1 MSKEPTYE
9 ELAQRV
15 EELEKKAFEL
25 EDRFYN
31 VLEDVTARNRAEEKL
46 HRAHDLLEQRVAD
59 RTADLIKA
67 NRRLQ
72 EEVAER
78 RRIEG
83 ALRESETLYR
93 FSIESAPHGVMVL
106 DREQNILIFNSQLEE
121 ISGYKKGEIPKSE
134 LKGASKQMANMST
147 KELKKFAVFLI
158 KAV

>member
-46 HRAHDLLEQRVAD
+46 HRTQDLLEQRVAEH
-59 RTADLIKA
+59 TADLIKA
-67 NRRLQ
+67 NRRLE

-78 RRIEG
+78 CRIEE
-83 ALRESETLYR
+83 ALRESETL
-93 FSIESAPHGVMVL
+93 
-106 DREQNILIFNSQLEE
+106 
-121 ISGYKKGEIPKSE
+121 
-134 LKGASKQMANMST
+134 
-147 KELKKFAVFLI
+147 
-158 KAV
+158 